1 MSENTTPI
9 TAAQALELFTGKD
22 DPRAWVNS
30 PVLDGEHV
38 CATNG
43 HWLIRVGSAL
53 VDLPQP
59 GGRETAQPNLQKI
72 FAAHWRDLRDN
83 AVPLSALALPDPEPC
98 SQCSGSGKWRASD
111 CESCDGEG
119 WFWHFDHEYAC
130 KACET
135 TGRARDSEAELSTCD
150 ACRGHGICIEHS
162 VFDVGGQHFS
172 LHYLQL
178 LKRIPGCRFDPGDGG
193 DEVGLF
199 TFPLAGG
206 GVACGILIRGGVDVQ
221 RQTA

>member
-22 DPRAWVNS
+22 HPRAWVNS

-38 CATNG
+38 YATNG

-59 GGRETAQPNLQKI
+59 GGRETAQPDLQKT

-98 SQCSGSGKWRASD
+98 SQCSGSGKWRA
-111 CESCDGEG
+111 
-119 WFWHFDHEYAC
+119 
-130 KACET
+130 T
-135 TGRARDSEAELSTCD
+135 TAPLPAPAD
-150 ACRGHGICIEHS
+150 
-162 VFDVGGQHFS
+162 
-172 LHYLQL
+172 
-178 LKRIPGCRFDPGDGG
+178 DPAAQAI
-193 DEVGLF
+193 VIHVHVHL
-199 TFPLAGG
+199 TPAG
-206 GVACGILIRGGVDVQ
+206 VPA
-221 RQTA
+221 